1 MSRRKRAI
9 AMCHDHDALPPEP
22 PETGK
27 PATGEDLLLTSLDG
41 TPYAA
46 SIARP
51 AHIGA
56 AQVIIFPDAGGLRQF
71 YKDLAFR
78 FAEQGILALTLDYYA
93 RSAGPGPRDETF
105 DPRSHV
111 GQLRQESFLDDV
123 RSALAYL
130 NKEAGTQARRAVFT
144 VGFCAGG
151 ALSLLTATSD
161 VAVDGAIGFYAT
173 VNMPIYRGEAGS
185 ITGQAQNTH
194 TPVLALYG
202 NADEYVPVS
211 TIKEYEQGLE
221 AAGVEQEVIIYPG
234 VPHSFFDRRATEFAS
249 VSEDAWRRILAF
261 IKAHSK
267 E

>member
-1 MSRRKRAI
+1 
-9 AMCHDHDALPPEP
+9 MCHDHNALPPEP

-27 PATGEDLLLTSLDG
+27 QASSEDLLLTSLDG

-51 AHIGA
+51 AQIGT
-56 AQVIIFPDAGGLRQF
+56 AQVIIFPDAKGLRQF

-105 DPRSHV
+105 DPRPHM
-111 GQLRQESFLDDV
+111 GQLQRESFLDDV
-123 RSALAYL
+123 RSAIACL
-130 NKEAGTQARRAVFT
+130 NKEAGTQARRTFT

-151 ALSLLTATSD
+151 ALSLLTGTSD
-161 VAVDGAIGFYAT
+161 VAVDGVIGFYGT
-173 VNMPIYRGEAGS
+173 VNMPLYQGEAGS
-185 ITGQAQNTH
+185 IAGQAQRTH
-194 TPVLALYG
+194 VPVLALYG
-202 NADEYVPVS
+202 DADEYVPVS

-221 AAGVEQEVIIYPG
+221 AAGIEQEVIIYPG
-234 VPHSFFDRRATEFAS
+234 VPHSFFDRRATAFAHD
-249 VSEDAWRRILAF
+249 SEDAWRRVLAF
-261 IKAHSK
+261 IKAHSTG